1 MLASVVQLSTPS
13 LGATRQ
19 SYTEIRLLRVG
30 GHMRG

>member
-19 SYTEIRLLRVG
+19 SYTEIRLLELVG
-30 GHMRG
+30 I